1 MKSRLSFLAL
11 AVLFLFNFT
20 STALTAEVDRQ
31 IQETAEVSEGMAFE
45 LEHGDGHVTITPWQK
60 DEVSIDVRYHYE
72 FSGIGVDEGDYDFS
86 LDITQRG
93 NTLVVK
99 GVEERP
105 KRQLFSN
112 SERHEYSYKISAPAY
127 LLLDIQGDDGNVTI
141 REWENNVSVQGDDG
155 DFLLS
160 SIKADRVD
168 LSIGDGDMLVTGVTA
183 NLDISGDDGEVELSQ
198 IRGDVNID
206 INDGDAELRDIQGSV
221 TFSGDDGNFTL
232 TNSTAA
238 NCRID
243 VNDGDVTIGQS
254 SGSFTI
260 DGDDARVRIDEVE
273 ADQLNVDIGDADVW
287 AYLLPTNDT
296 SVIIQT
302 EDGDV
307 ELRLAEN
314 VSADITIETDG
325 GSIDQELAS
334 ISDLREGDGWFT
346 GVLNGG
352 DGNIRIETEDGD
364 IHVQEG
370 L

>member
-1 MKSRLSFLAL
+1 MKTRLSFLVL
-11 AVLFLFNFT
+11 AVFFLFSFA
-20 STALTAEVDRQ
+20 SVALTAEVDRH

-45 LEHGDGHVTITPWQK
+45 LEHGDGHVTITPWEK
-60 DEVSIDVRYHYE
+60 DEVSVDVRYHYE

-86 LDITQRG
+86 LDVTQRG
-93 NTLVVK
+93 NTLVIR

-105 KRQLFSN
+105 KRQLFAN
-112 SERHEYSYKISAPAY
+112 SDRHEYSYKISAPAY

-168 LSIGDGDMLVTGVTA
+168 LSIGDGDMLVTGITA
-183 NLDISGDDGEVELSQ
+183 NMDISGDDGEVELSQ
-198 IRGDVNID
+198 IRGDVNIE

-232 TNSTAA
+232 SNSTAE

-243 VNDGDVTIGQS
+243 LNDGDVTIGQS
-254 SGSFTI
+254 SGNFTI

-273 ADQLNVDIGDADVW
+273 AEQLNIDIGDADVW
-287 AYLLPTNDT
+287 AYLLPASDT
-296 SVIIQT
+296 SVSIQT

-307 ELRLAEN
+307 ELRLGDN
-314 VSADITIETDG
+314 VSADITLETDG
-325 GSIDQELAS
+325 GSIDQELTA
-334 ISDLREGDGWFT
+334 ITDLREGDGWFT

-352 DGNIRIETEDGD
+352 EGNIRIETEDGD